1 MKKLT
6 MMVLTVLALGATS
19 LTAQSA
25 NGAASVTIPTV
36 LVVTSVTDLTI
47 AETAFDFTAANTSQ
61 ATGSV
66 TIDTR
71 SNVVHAVDVTGSDL
85 TNGGANL
92 GVEVQASD
100 ASWSALS
107 ATAVKALD
115 NLASGEQVGQA
126 INFRTT
132 ADVAQHTP
140 GEYTGTITYT
150 VVANY

>member
-6 MMVLTVLALGATS
+6 MAVLAMLALGATS
-19 LTAQSA
+19 VAAQSA

-36 LVVTSVTDLTI
+36 LVITNVTDLTI
-47 AETAFDFTAANTSQ
+47 AEGAFDFSAGNTSQ
-61 ATGSV
+61 ASGAV

-71 SNVVHAVDVTGSDL
+71 SNVLHAVDVTGSDL
-85 TNGGANL
+85 TNGGDNL
-92 GVEVQASD
+92 ALEVQGSD
-100 ASWSALS
+100 ASWSTLS
-107 ATAVKALD
+107 ATAVKAVA
-115 NLASGEQVGQA
+115 NLNPGTQAGNA

-132 ADVAQHTP
+132 ADVSLHAP